1 MEASFTSE
9 ELPGTGDRTAAW
21 AAETLAGAGVTGD
34 GLYVATPD
42 AGAREALA
50 FWAAAR
56 ETGFAFAA
64 PAAFPWTLANSPTG
78 RISQSLGITGPCT
91 TFVGGD
97 EAYAEALATAADDL
111 ADGLVS
117 RAVVVRLRG
126 DRPVA
131 PGGGPVRQLL
141 DVRVLGVSGAA
152 PATPT

>member
-1 MEASFTSE
+1 MDASFTSE
-9 ELPGTGDRTAAW
+9 ELPGTGDRAAVW
-21 AAETLAGAGVTGD
+21 AAETLAEAGVTGD

-78 RISQSLGITGPCT
+78 RISQRLGITGPCT

-97 EAYAEALATAADDL
+97 EAYAEALLAAADDL

-131 PGGGPVRQLL
+131 AGGGPARQLL
-141 DVRVLGVSGAA
+141 DVRVLGRPSMS
-152 PATPT
+152 